1 MKHDCQPNPI
11 DTDYMVLVHTQYGQ
25 DLYVLLSI
33 SYKHE
38 PFYKLLQEDILTR
51 VYGSHHFGRY
61 QVAAHPVTR
70 YYCYGAGYLLS
81 HRDVLFYPIGWT

>member
-1 MKHDCQPNPI
+1 M
-11 DTDYMVLVHTQYGQ
+11 
-25 DLYVLLSI
+25 LSI

-70 YYCYGAGYLLS
+70 YYCYGAGYLLY
-81 HRDVLFYPIGWT
+81 HRDVLFYPIVWTLGMGRKALGGVQQLCVSC